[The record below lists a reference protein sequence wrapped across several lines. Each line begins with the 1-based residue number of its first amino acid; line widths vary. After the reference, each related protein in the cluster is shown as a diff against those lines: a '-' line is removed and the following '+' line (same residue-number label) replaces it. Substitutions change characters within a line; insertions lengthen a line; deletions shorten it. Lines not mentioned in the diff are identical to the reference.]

1 MYGLCIQL
9 FFLTFS
15 LHAHNPIPRKATPS
29 NYKTRQIW
37 HYFSNGDCDKH
48 SFKKAKQIKSFL
60 KGCEGFWNVT
70 ACNAHYWKQEFHT
83 LFVQLFYLWNT
94 KEEELVNKH
103 FQFPLT
109 STVWSKNV
117 MEVMGTKTVWT
128 KISFVC
134 VNSPFTCLFN
144 TRLYI
149 KNKVQTNLECNITLW
164 NVKTNC
170 CSWWKDW
177 NMYAVW
183 ACDKAYITILQS
195 KQ

>member
-1 MYGLCIQL
+1 MWRILKCYSMHCTLL
-9 FFLTFS
+9 
-15 LHAHNPIPRKATPS
+15 
-29 NYKTRQIW
+29 KTRIS
-37 HYFSNGDCDKH
+37 HIICSTF
-48 SFKKAKQIKSFL
+48 
-60 KGCEGFWNVT
+60 
-70 ACNAHYWKQEFHT
+70 
-83 LFVQLFYLWNT
+83 LFVEH
-94 KEEELVNKH
+94 KRRRILVNKH

-117 MEVMGTKTVWT
+117 MEVMGTKTVCT

-144 TRLYI
+144 TQLYI